1 MPRPFSGL
9 VLVVWPASQYVSK
22 LFWATLAS
30 FFLVM
35 PPSKGSLRV
44 RSWSILRTCWSHR
57 NRRFWIP
64 SPTFWLFFVFL
75 YTSFILLRMIRSVAT
90 RMTMGGM
97 AHSCCTPDSTENQS
111 GSCGY
116 FWRMFHRMSLCIDS
130 KVFLG
135 LPLRWCIARWCPLER
150 RYYSI
155 YIAKK
160 FYFHILKI
168 LILPTRLQCFCGK
181 LVSGVL
187 MNHVHNLILS
197 WFK

>member
-1 MPRPFSGL
+1 MSSPCRLALP
-9 VLVVWPASQYVSK
+9 SQYISK
-22 LFWATLAS
+22 S
-30 FFLVM
+30 RPCFFLLQGGVD
-35 PPSKGSLRV
+35 LRAILKM

-160 FYFHILKI
+160 FYFRIL
-168 LILPTRLQCFCGK
+168 
-181 LVSGVL
+181 
-187 MNHVHNLILS
+187 
-197 WFK
+197 